1 MFKWS
6 CPADPA
12 DSMPLLDISR
22 HAGPGRPLSPLALK
36 NFATKEMLDHHVH
49 HYNKPNIQTHTSNS
63 HASLGNASLH
73 VWLYASLLCLLC
85 LLCYVTIKHCKSW
98 DQRGINHLNILIN
111 HVASAAGCRD
121 AAGYQGSGLRTASR
135 KWPVTWI
142 FTVPARLPGCQPP
155 VPGKSRIE
163 V

>member
-73 VWLYASLLCLLC
+73 VWLPRNPTTLFNLEHTKAALESI
-85 LLCYVTIKHCKSW
+85 TIA
-98 DQRGINHLNILIN
+98 N
-111 HVASAAGCRD
+111 SAC
-121 AAGYQGSGLRTASR
+121 S
-135 KWPVTWI
+135 
-142 FTVPARLPGCQPP
+142 
-155 VPGKSRIE
+155 
-163 V
+163 